1 MFNKKDLVMFSG
13 LRQAGM
19 FYILEYVDEM
29 NLKIGQVV
37 SVSNPQPKYN
47 QFGTPNYGAQ
57 PEMVVDVKVKVG
69 EEVMEFKQLGAN
81 MNIANS
87 GNVVVSDSKEAM
99 SAEVEGMMRNS
110 KQIIESIPYHEKV
123 IISCDAMLRDLN
135 PAFAK
140 EKEQEEK
147 MSMLEGEVTGI
158 KETLGEMMNMLS
170 SALGTTKSKK
180 KED

>member
-1 MFNKKDLVMFSG
+1 MFQG
-13 LRQAGM
+13 LRQGGI
-19 FYILEYVDEM
+19 FYILEKSDDI

-37 SVSNPQPKYN
+37 SVSNPQPRYN
-47 QFGTPNYGAQ
+47 QFGNTTTYGTQ

-69 EEVMEFKQLGAN
+69 EEVMEFKQLSAN

-99 SAEVEGMMRNS
+99 SAEVEGLMRNS
-110 KQIIESIPYHEKV
+110 RQIIESVPYHEKMV
-123 IISCDAMLRDLN
+123 VSCDAMLRELN

>member
-1 MFNKKDLVMFSG
+1 MFSG
-13 LRQAGM
+13 IRQGNL
-19 FYILEYVDEM
+19 FFILEKGEDL
-29 NLKIGQVV
+29 NLKIGQVI

-47 QFGTPNYGAQ
+47 QFNTTNAFSQ

-69 EEVMEFKQLGAN
+69 EESLDFKQLNAN

-99 SAEVEGMMRNS
+99 SAEVESLLRNS
-110 KQIIESIPYHEKV
+110 KQIIESVPYHERV
-123 IISCDAMLRDLN
+123 VASCDVMLRELN

-147 MSMLEGEVTGI
+147 IGALEQRMGHIDGKLEKVLELLSDTVGI
-158 KETLGEMMNMLS
+158 S
-170 SALGTTKSKK
+170 KSKK
-180 KED
+180 SKEE